1 MCGQLYS
8 ANRADSKFCGD
19 ACRSK
24 NYRKNSHSKIEA
36 RKRTLTF
43 DESEVYQ
50 PIAANLSPA
59 EKDILDTL
67 LARDLQR
74 PQWHAVLVAFKSLL
88 DAQYERQTDYYEGLL
103 KRIEVE
109 AGED

>member
-24 NYRKNSHSKIEA
+24 NYRKNSHSKIES

-43 DESEVYQ
+43 DENEVYQ
-50 PIAANLSPA
+50 PIVTNLSPA
-59 EKDILDTL
+59 EKDVLDNL
-67 LARDLQR
+67 LARDLRR

-88 DAQYERQTDYYEGLL
+88 DAQCERQTNYYESLL
-103 KRIEVE
+103 NRIEVE
-109 AGED
+109 VGED